1 LHLGVSVETS
11 GAAGF
16 GLSESLLKERACIAT
31 KENTVANNTFES
43 SSDSISDAVP
53 AFGDVASRVQK
64 SASAL
69 GEKASELGR
78 DAVEA
83 IDARRGTAASGLEGA
98 AAGLHR
104 NADKLPA
111 NVGQLA
117 HQAADKLD
125 ATAGY
130 VRENTM
136 QDALADLEAYVKA
149 HPTQALLG
157 AAVVGFCAGRMLSR
171 D

>member
-1 LHLGVSVETS
+1 M
-11 GAAGF
+11 
-16 GLSESLLKERACIAT
+16 
-31 KENTVANNTFES
+31 ANNKFDST
-43 SSDSISDAVP
+43 SDTINDAVTGL
-53 AFGDVASRVQK
+53 GDVASRVQK
-64 SASAL
+64 GASAL
-69 GEKASELGR
+69 GEKASELGH
-78 DAVEA
+78 DAVDA
-83 IDARRGTAASGLEGA
+83 IEARRDRAASGLEGA

-104 NADKLPA
+104 NADRLPA
-111 NVGQLA
+111 NVSQLA

>member
-1 LHLGVSVETS
+1 M
-11 GAAGF
+11 
-16 GLSESLLKERACIAT
+16 
-31 KENTVANNTFES
+31 ANNKFDS
-43 SSDSISDAVP
+43 SSDTINDAVTGL
-53 AFGDVASRVQK
+53 GDMASRVQK

-69 GEKASELGR
+69 GEKASDLGR
-78 DAVEA
+78 DAVDA
-83 IDARRGTAASGLEGA
+83 IEARRGLEGA

-104 NADKLPA
+104 NTDTLPA
-111 NVGQLA
+111 NVSQLA

>member
-1 LHLGVSVETS
+1 VPN
-11 GAAGF
+11 
-16 GLSESLLKERACIAT
+16 K
-31 KENTVANNTFES
+31 TFES
-43 SSDSISDAVP
+43 ASDTLGNAVP
-53 AFGDVASRVQK
+53 SIGDVASRMQER
-64 SASAL
+64 ASAL
-69 GEKASELGR
+69 GEKASELGQ
-78 DAVEA
+78 DAVDA
-83 IDARRGTAASGLEGA
+83 IDARRRTAASGLEGA

-111 NVGQLA
+111 NVSQYA

-125 ATAGY
+125 ATADY

-157 AAVVGFCAGRMLSR
+157 AAVVGFCAGRLLSR

>member
-1 LHLGVSVETS
+1 M
-11 GAAGF
+11 
-16 GLSESLLKERACIAT
+16 
-31 KENTVANNTFES
+31 ANNKFDS
-43 SSDSISDAVP
+43 SADTINDAVTGL
-53 AFGDVASRVQK
+53 GDVASRVQK

-78 DAVEA
+78 DAVDA
-83 IDARRGTAASGLEGA
+83 IEARRGTAASGLEGA

-111 NVGQLA
+111 NVSQLA

-157 AAVVGFCAGRMLSR
+157 AAVVGFVAGRMLSR